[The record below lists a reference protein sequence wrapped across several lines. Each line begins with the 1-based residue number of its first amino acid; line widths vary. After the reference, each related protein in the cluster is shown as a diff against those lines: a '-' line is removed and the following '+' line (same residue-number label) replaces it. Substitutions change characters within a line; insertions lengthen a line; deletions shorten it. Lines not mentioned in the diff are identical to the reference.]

1 MISRLTISRL
11 PLRIS
16 GTTSAQYFVQATTRP
31 NSPTLARMTVALGCR
46 QAIRRGWYERG
57 SCDSDM
63 RPIVGSIRRE
73 CEILRLAHYNRSV
86 YSAELLDHFQN
97 PRNAG
102 EIKDPDSVAQLEN
115 PACGDI
121 LELSLRLEKH
131 RLEKHKLEKPKP
143 EAKRIADIRFR
154 AKGCVPAMAC
164 GSAITELVKG
174 RSVEEARQLSR
185 EELVQKV
192 GGLPQASTH
201 ASHLAMDTL
210 AALLRNL

>member
-1 MISRLTISRL
+1 M
-11 PLRIS
+11 
-16 GTTSAQYFVQATTRP
+16 
-31 NSPTLARMTVALGCR
+31 
-46 QAIRRGWYERG
+46 
-57 SCDSDM
+57 
-63 RPIVGSIRRE
+63 
-73 CEILRLAHYNRSV
+73 RLAHYNRFV

-102 EIKDPDSVAQLEN
+102 EIKAPDAVAQLEN

-121 LELSLRLEKH
+121 LELSLE
-131 RLEKHKLEKPKP
+131 LEKP
-143 EAKRIADIRFR
+143 EAMRIADIRFR

-192 GGLPQASTH
+192 GGLPQASAH

>member
-1 MISRLTISRL
+1 M
-11 PLRIS
+11 
-16 GTTSAQYFVQATTRP
+16 
-31 NSPTLARMTVALGCR
+31 
-46 QAIRRGWYERG
+46 
-57 SCDSDM
+57 
-63 RPIVGSIRRE
+63 
-73 CEILRLAHYNRSV
+73 RLAHYNRSV

-102 EIKDPDSVAQLEN
+102 AVEVPDSVARLEN

-121 LELSLRLEKH
+121 LELSLRLEK
-131 RLEKHKLEKPKP
+131 RLEKSSQKTLEKTKS
-143 EAKRIADIRFR
+143 EGRRIADIRFR

-174 RSVEEARQLSR
+174 KNVDEARRLSR
-185 EELVQKV
+185 EELVRKV
-192 GGLPQASTH
+192 GGLPQASAH